1 MIGVDQRHNVVYF
14 GDAMRQAK
22 ERKRT
27 RTCEKPNQRATRQ
40 NQHRGY
46 DGARLR
52 RKQELTLLLEAL
64 VLGLIEIFFHD
75 RIFELFR
82 FVHHEGFVTPPRN
95 DIVESLLFALVQNGV
110 ELQWKGRFNDL
121 GWCWCGFVVT
131 ARRLCHGEKNN
142 DNSSVRRFPTVAR
155 FTRFLSLLFY
165 NSKKL
170 LSSQDPKLAG
180 REIFSEFTLFETK

>member
-1 MIGVDQRHNVVYF
+1 MAWSEPDLFGFVGDWFDQPDHIRFSANEKAVCVGSTKSF
-14 GDAMRQAK
+14 ADRQAGK
-22 ERKRT
+22 AV
-27 RTCEKPNQRATRQ
+27 QFQ
-40 NQHRGY
+40 
-46 DGARLR
+46 
-52 RKQELTLLLEAL
+52 LLLEAL

-131 ARRLCHGEKNN
+131 ARRL
-142 DNSSVRRFPTVAR
+142 R
-155 FTRFLSLLFY
+155 
-165 NSKKL
+165 SKI
-170 LSSQDPKLAG
+170 G
-180 REIFSEFTLFETK
+180 RS